1 DEGWSVCVVL
11 ASAGYPETSRSGDR
25 ISGLDV
31 ADNCRVYHAG
41 TRLNAEGQWET
52 AGGRVLAV
60 VCGAETRENA
70 VNAAHLAVDGIRF
83 DGLQRRRDIG
93 ILHFGSENP

>member
-1 DEGWSVCVVL
+1 VL

-25 ISGLDV
+25 IDGLDV
-31 ADNCRVYHAG
+31 SGDCRVYHAG
-41 TRLNAEGQWET
+41 TRLNADGQWET

-60 VCGAETRENA
+60 VCGAETREKA
-70 VNAAHLAVDGIRF
+70 VKAAHLAADGIQF